1 MERTRL
7 EDERPEAGI
16 VVDHASVVHDAG
28 DIARKS
34 RDLLKRYGLA
44 LALSGLALGI
54 RGALPVPVGTTIYQL
69 PIVAVVLSGWLGGR
83 GPGLFASI
91 ICVTGVWYWF
101 LPPVNTLDV
110 AAGYQLPFAI
120 FIGLCLLLTE
130 FSGGRR
136 RTEHALRASEER
148 FRTLMEFSFD
158 VYWETDAEHRFTRQ
172 EFSERLA
179 DAPARSSEI
188 GKTRWEVPYLE
199 PDEDAWRKHRATMD
213 AHEPFRDFEL
223 ARPTAG
229 GGKRYVS
236 VSGMPVFDEAGR
248 FVGYRGVGRHITE
261 RKRVEV
267 ELRSRQE
274 LLDLAQKAARA
285 VAFDWYIGARES
297 ENRWSPDLEAMYGL
311 EPGTFDGTYQ
321 GWKKLVHPDDWPAV
335 KLAIKRA
342 HESGDIEAEYRVI
355 HKDGSV
361 HWLRAKGRMFF
372 DSQAQPERM
381 VGFMIDVTD
390 RRQAEE
396 ELRASEARF
405 RTFVDRATDAF
416 FLMDEQIRVVD
427 VNRQACD
434 SLGWSREEL
443 IGMHPREFDV
453 ALDEPS
459 IQRLAQR
466 SRAGE
471 IITFETRHR
480 RKDGT
485 IFPVE
490 VRSGTFEQ
498 GGKLFYLA
506 LARDISERKHAE
518 ESLRQSEA
526 YLTEAQ
532 RLSHTGSWAF
542 DVASNRY
549 VYTSEEIDR
558 IFGFDPQGEK
568 PTREVIFERIH
579 PEDRSSWK
587 RNLEKSLR
595 EKVDTTDQYRIVLPD
610 GRSGIF
616 TRSGIRW

>member
-1 MERTRL
+1 M
-7 EDERPEAGI
+7 
-16 VVDHASVVHDAG
+16 
-28 DIARKS
+28 
-34 RDLLKRYGLA
+34 
-44 LALSGLALGI
+44 
-54 RGALPVPVGTTIYQL
+54 
-69 PIVAVVLSGWLGGR
+69 
-83 GPGLFASI
+83 
-91 ICVTGVWYWF
+91 
-101 LPPVNTLDV
+101 
-110 AAGYQLPFAI
+110 
-120 FIGLCLLLTE
+120 
-130 FSGGRR
+130 
-136 RTEHALRASEER
+136 
-148 FRTLMEFSFD
+148 
-158 VYWETDAEHRFTRQ
+158 
-172 EFSERLA
+172 
-179 DAPARSSEI
+179 
-188 GKTRWEVPYLE
+188 
-199 PDEDAWRKHRATMD
+199 
-213 AHEPFRDFEL
+213 
-223 ARPTAG
+223 
-229 GGKRYVS
+229 
-236 VSGMPVFDEAGR
+236 
-248 FVGYRGVGRHITE
+248 
-261 RKRVEV
+261 
-267 ELRSRQE
+267 
-274 LLDLAQKAARA
+274 
-285 VAFDWYIGARES
+285 
-297 ENRWSPDLEAMYGL
+297 
-311 EPGTFDGTYQ
+311 
-321 GWKKLVHPDDWPAV
+321 
-335 KLAIKRA
+335 
-342 HESGDIEAEYRVI
+342 
-355 HKDGSV
+355 

-372 DSQAQPERM
+372 DAEGQPERM

-390 RRQAEE
+390 WRQAEE

-416 FLMDEQIRVVD
+416 FLMDEQVRVVD

-434 SLGWSREEL
+434 SLGCSREEL

-485 IFPVE
+485 TFPVE
-490 VRSGTFEQ
+490 IRSGTFQQ

-549 VYTSEEIDR
+549 VYTSEESDR

-568 PTREVIFERIH
+568 PTREAIFERIH

-610 GRSGIF
+610 GTVRHIHTIRHPVVNSAGEVVKLVGTSIDITERKRAEEELRASEARFRTFVDRATDAFFLHDAQLRIVDVNRQACESLGRSREELIGMHPREFDVGLDEASMRRFEKRLAAGEMITF
-616 TRSGIRW
+616 ETRHRRTGRHRISGRDPQRHVRTRRRASSTWRSRATSPSESSPRRHCGKRTMRCRPRGRSSPTCRA